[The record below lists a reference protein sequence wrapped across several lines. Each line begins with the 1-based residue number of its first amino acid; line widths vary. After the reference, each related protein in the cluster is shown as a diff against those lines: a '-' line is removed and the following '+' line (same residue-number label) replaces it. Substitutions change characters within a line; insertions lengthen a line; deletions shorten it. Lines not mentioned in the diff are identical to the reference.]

1 MSRKPRLHET
11 GDIHHVMSHGI
22 DTLNLFET
30 NEDCKKFI
38 EILETNFLK
47 FDCHCYAFT
56 FLKNH
61 YHLLIRPSGDNFS
74 KMMRNINNT
83 FARYINKT
91 RKRRG
96 YVFFDRFKSIPT
108 RDLNYVKNLILYI
121 HTNPIRSKKHKV
133 SSLKELDSYLWSSHY
148 ALKQKI
154 SPYSWLKSDYT
165 LALFNKDGE
174 STYKNYRKE
183 MQNYLTESPDK
194 FKAWEVE
201 TDYKRPEPK
210 IPAEVFKNEANWV
223 RSKIKAAEKIR
234 IFREKVARKPGI
246 VQQLLDESCKKF
258 SLSRESFEQNMRK
271 HTKKICN
278 VIKLFSYW
286 SIELAGFSGVFVGNI
301 LHRSNSAVLR
311 SAMLGSTIG
320 VKAPFPIKV

>member
-30 NEDCKKFI
+30 EQDCTKFI
-38 EILETNFLK
+38 EILEKNFIK

-56 FLKNH
+56 LMKSH
-61 YHLLIRPSGDNFS
+61 YHLLLRPSGDNFS

-108 RDLNYVKNLILYI
+108 RDLNYVKNLVLYI
-121 HTNPIRSKKHKV
+121 HTNPLRSQKHEV
-133 SSLKELDSYLWSSHY
+133 SSLKELDAYSWSSHY
-148 ALKQKI
+148 ALKQKTN
-154 SPYSWLKSDYT
+154 PYSWLNCDYT
-165 LALFNKDGE
+165 LALFNKEGE
-174 STYKNYRKE
+174 SSYKNYKE
-183 MQNYLTESPDK
+183 EIQNYLEESTEK
-194 FKAWEVE
+194 FKAWEID

-210 IPAEVFKNEANWV
+210 IPSEVFKNEAEWV
-223 RSKIKAAEKIR
+223 KTKVKKAEQIR
-234 IFREKVARKPGI
+234 IFREKVARQPGI
-246 VQQLLDESCKKF
+246 VQQLLDESCKIF
-258 SLSRESFEQNMRK
+258 SLSRDAFEQNMRK

-286 SIELAGFSGVFVGNI
+286 SIEIAGFSGVFVGHI

-311 SAMLGSTIG
+311 SSMLGKSLG
-320 VKAPFPIKV
+320 VKTPFPIKV